1 MLSKHTHRLGKAFPL
16 PRPRVLGKQADPAP
30 KDVQANPSEAPAETQ
45 VVAPGAGA
53 ADHVDLAADNSVQN
67 DDDVDSRME
76 EIREILDHAAMP
88 LLDKG
93 ELVAEWVRYA
103 EAKLSVFGQIVP
115 KPKGGRPEGGVARAA
130 RELPVRGKSPDARR
144 KFIERAIKIDGIWPE
159 AKQAARAAGLDNVQ
173 STLLEIAEEHS
184 PDAQIAKVQEIAAR
198 KAMPR
203 GRESSTTDSDE
214 SASSLTEVER
224 LKTELAAANDRKREL
239 EQELETAR
247 GMASR
252 TPPVGASMKAPPTD
266 EDIPD
271 FLDIRPLLPADQ
283 LMFDAI
289 KVAWNSHV
297 QNLWNSASEVV
308 RERVKPELFRADS
321 SSHSTVG

>member
-1 MLSKHTHRLGKAFPL
+1 MT
-16 PRPRVLGKQADPAP
+16 KQQDHDELDRSAVGLA
-30 KDVQANPSEAPAETQ
+30 EAP
-45 VVAPGAGA
+45 VSP
-53 ADHVDLAADNSVQN
+53 ADGELPFQPSDATVLTANVEPN

-159 AKQAARAAGLDNVQ
+159 AKQAARAAGLHNIQ
-173 STLLEIAEEHS
+173 SQLLAIAEEHS

-203 GRESSTTDSDE
+203 RRESSTIANNK
-214 SASSLTEVER
+214 SASSSGR
-224 LKTELAAANDRKREL
+224 GRASKRG
-239 EQELETAR
+239 T
-247 GMASR
+247 GGSGR
-252 TPPVGASMKAPPTD
+252 TPARTRRRARNRARYSLTRSGVEVKAPITGEVSLVSDPV
-266 EDIPD
+266 PD
-271 FLDIRPLLPADQ
+271 QDR
-283 LMFDAI
+283 
-289 KVAWNSHV
+289 
-297 QNLWNSASEVV
+297 
-308 RERVKPELFRADS
+308 
-321 SSHSTVG
+321 

>member
-1 MLSKHTHRLGKAFPL
+1 
-16 PRPRVLGKQADPAP
+16 
-30 KDVQANPSEAPAETQ
+30 
-45 VVAPGAGA
+45 
-53 ADHVDLAADNSVQN
+53 
-67 DDDVDSRME
+67 
-76 EIREILDHAAMP
+76 MP

-130 RELPVRGKSPDARR
+130 RELPVHGKSLGARR

-159 AKQAARAAGLDNVQ
+159 AKQAARTAGLDDNQ
-173 STLLEIAEEHS
+173 SDLLAIAKEHS

-203 GRESSTTDSDE
+203 RRKKSTTASNE

-224 LKTELAAANDRKREL
+224 LKTELAVANDRKREL

-247 GMASR
+247 ATAARAPEGD
-252 TPPVGASMKAPPTD
+252 ASMKPPTD
-266 EDIPD
+266 GGTPPFLNRSPLSPEDGLAFGGVLTAWATSTTRAALLQASPSVHEHFITVLR
-271 FLDIRPLLPADQ
+271 LDLA
-283 LMFDAI
+283 FA
-289 KVAWNSHV
+289 
-297 QNLWNSASEVV
+297 E
-308 RERVKPELFRADS
+308 
-321 SSHSTVG
+321 

>member
-1 MLSKHTHRLGKAFPL
+1 MT
-16 PRPRVLGKQADPAP
+16 KQQDHDELDRSAVGLA
-30 KDVQANPSEAPAETQ
+30 EAP
-45 VVAPGAGA
+45 VSP
-53 ADHVDLAADNSVQN
+53 ADGELLFQPSDATVLTANVEPN

-159 AKQAARAAGLDNVQ
+159 AKQAARAAGLHNIQ
-173 STLLEIAEEHS
+173 SQLLAIAEEHS

-203 GRESSTTDSDE
+203 RRESSTIANNK
-214 SASSLTEVER
+214 SASSLAEVER
-224 LKTELAAANDRKREL
+224 LNAELAAAVERQREL
-239 EQELETAR
+239 EEELETAR
-247 GMASR
+247 TTAERRSGVEVKAPI
-252 TPPVGASMKAPPTD
+252 TGEDIPPFLDRRSLGSEDQLKFDSVMTAWANSNELQAVLVGAS
-266 EDIPD
+266 
-271 FLDIRPLLPADQ
+271 PALTLHLEADRACFSGQ
-283 LMFDAI
+283 LGH
-289 KVAWNSHV
+289 KRS
-297 QNLWNSASEVV
+297 L
-308 RERVKPELFRADS
+308 
-321 SSHSTVG
+321 